1 MFVGMLFST
10 IGASMIWPFLMIY
23 VSKRLNQPLSVN
35 ASLLTI
41 NSIAGLTSSL
51 IAGPIIDRLGRKRV
65 MVISLLTNSLGYV
78 LLSHANTVGYF
89 AVLMVVQGASNP
101 LYRIGADAMMADLI
115 PPEKRVDAYSL
126 MRLSNNL
133 GVAIGPAVGG
143 IIASVSYQIA
153 FYCAAVGLSIYGFLM
168 AFLARETLPQL
179 NEERNQNSK
188 ALPFGGYL
196 QIFSDRKYMLFIQ
209 AFLFTQI
216 SASIMWVLL
225 SVYAKTNYGVPENLY
240 GFIPVTNALMV
251 VLFQLPVT
259 SVTRRYATLPVIA
272 VGALFYA
279 VGVGSVALGNGF
291 WWFWV
296 SMVIMTI
303 GELIIVPT
311 SSTYV
316 ANLAPADMRGRYMS
330 IYGLTGVVANGIGPV
345 AGGFLNDRFSPKA
358 IWYGGGLSGL
368 ISAIFFGYFS
378 LRSHPNEESNY

>member
-1 MFVGMLFST
+1 MRRLFQYHFPAQFWLMFVGMLFST
-10 IGASMIWPFLMIY
+10 IGSSMIWPFLMIY

-35 ASLLTI
+35 ASLLTL

-78 LLSHANTVGYF
+78 LLSHADSMLSF
-89 AVLMVVQGASNP
+89 AVLMIVQGASNP

-115 PPEKRVDAYSL
+115 PPEKRVDAYSM

-133 GVAIGPAVGG
+133 GVSIGPAIGG
-143 IIASVSYQIA
+143 IVASVSYQIA
-153 FYCAAVGLSIYGFLM
+153 FYCAAVGLSIYGLLM

-179 NEERNQNSK
+179 QVFGKDNQRAK
-188 ALPFGGYL
+188 ELPLGGY
-196 QIFSDRKYMLFIQ
+196 QHIFHDTRFVLFIL
-209 AFLFTQI
+209 AFLFTNI

-225 SVYAKTNYGVPENLY
+225 SVYAKTNYGVLENIY

-251 VLFQLPVT
+251 VFFQLPVT
-259 SVTRRYATLPVIA
+259 SLTRRFKTLPVIA

-279 VGVGSVALGNGF
+279 VGVGSVALGSGF
-291 WWFWV
+291 LWFWG

-316 ANLAPADMRGRYMS
+316 ANLAPTDMRGRYMS
-330 IYGLTGVVANGIGPV
+330 LYGLTGVVANGVGPV
-345 AGGFLNDRFSPKA
+345 AGGFLND
-358 IWYGGGLSGL
+358 
-368 ISAIFFGYFS
+368 
-378 LRSHPNEESNY
+378 H

>member
-1 MFVGMLFST
+1 
-10 IGASMIWPFLMIY
+10 
-23 VSKRLNQPLSVN
+23 
-35 ASLLTI
+35 
-41 NSIAGLTSSL
+41 AGLTSSL

-65 MVISLLTNSLGYV
+65 MVISLLTNSMGYV

-133 GVAIGPAVGG
+133 GVAVGPAVGG

-179 NEERNQNSK
+179 NEEGNQSDK

-196 QIFSDRKYMLFIQ
+196 QIFADRKYMLFIQ

-259 SVTRRYATLPVIA
+259 SLTRRYAALPVIA

-358 IWYGGGLSGL
+358 IWYGGGLAGL
-368 ISAIFFGYFS
+368 ISALFFGYFS
-378 LRSHPNEESNY
+378 LRNRHAEES